1 MAWVNNQT
9 ISCISFQ
16 VGNACWI
23 ASTWMSCIFE
33 EVLRYAGPKQIHNAA
48 KMGMYFTSGFSVV
61 QNNFLFF
68 SMWPCFTMV
77 SPLHLSTGNFQHL
90 VHLSTILWFC
100 SHDLQCHNIA
110 RHTGSILADIL
121 HMINNVFVSSR
132 LSTSSWVT
140 KSSILYYKQ
149 YVNTFDYMYVYLLLN
164 EHFIILLQ
172 VQNLYKILND
182 DSFDEFR

>member
-1 MAWVNNQT
+1 M
-9 ISCISFQ
+9 I
-16 VGNACWI
+16 
-23 ASTWMSCIFE
+23 
-33 EVLRYAGPKQIHNAA
+33 Y
-48 KMGMYFTSGFSVV
+48 SV
-61 QNNFLFF
+61 
-68 SMWPCFTMV
+68 
-77 SPLHLSTGNFQHL
+77 
-90 VHLSTILWFC
+90 TILHGIQEAC
-100 SHDLQCHNIA
+100 
-110 RHTGSILADIL
+110 LADIL

-182 DSFDEFR
+182 DSFDEFW

>member
-1 MAWVNNQT
+1 M
-9 ISCISFQ
+9 I
-16 VGNACWI
+16 
-23 ASTWMSCIFE
+23 
-33 EVLRYAGPKQIHNAA
+33 Y
-48 KMGMYFTSGFSVV
+48 SV
-61 QNNFLFF
+61 
-68 SMWPCFTMV
+68 
-77 SPLHLSTGNFQHL
+77 
-90 VHLSTILWFC
+90 TIL
-100 SHDLQCHNIA
+100 HGMQEAL
-110 RHTGSILADIL
+110 LADIL